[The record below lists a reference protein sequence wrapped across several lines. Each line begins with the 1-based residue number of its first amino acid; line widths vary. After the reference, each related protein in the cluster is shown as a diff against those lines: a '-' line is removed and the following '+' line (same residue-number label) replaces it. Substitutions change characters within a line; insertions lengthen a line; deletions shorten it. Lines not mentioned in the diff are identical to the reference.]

1 MEEQSKCEISQNKN
15 ILCLSLEFLIN
26 SFFDMLRNIPGVD
39 SVLVTLKSVGVERG
53 QLTYFALILAA
64 IDNNKPISE
73 YLKGMEANN
82 VGISEAQF
90 VKILYRLAEANNT
103 KLLSSVRFTH

>member
-1 MEEQSKCEISQNKN
+1 MALLTI
-15 ILCLSLEFLIN
+15 F
-26 SFFDMLRNIPGVD
+26 RNIPGVE

-53 QLTYFALILAA
+53 QLTYYALILAA
-64 IDNNKPISE
+64 IDNDKPISE

-90 VKILYRLAEANNT
+90 VKILHRLAKANNT
-103 KLLSSVRFTH
+103 KLLSSVRIAHYSQQ

>member
-1 MEEQSKCEISQNKN
+1 ME
-15 ILCLSLEFLIN
+15 ILIHCFADI
-26 SFFDMLRNIPGVD
+26 FRNIPGVE
-39 SVLVTLKSVGVERG
+39 SVLVTLKSVGLERG

-73 YLKGMEANN
+73 YLKGMQADN

-90 VKILYRLAEANNT
+90 VKILHRLAEANNT
-103 KLLSSVRFTH
+103 KLLSSVRITH